1 MFIFLKETRA
11 KPHIGARKMDK
22 KCKKS
27 NDQATLVIL
36 GKQSGRGEKTYTT
49 ILVCF
54 QVRFES
60 KCDILVCQTCKL

>member
-36 GKQSGRGEKTYTT
+36 GKQSGRGEKNIHYYSCLFPSQ
-49 ILVCF
+49 I
-54 QVRFES
+54 
-60 KCDILVCQTCKL
+60 